1 MHSMKFL
8 LDGFALVLI
17 ALCFGINLSEISIPW
32 IITGFGTICLELAFS
47 VRNATWCLKMPRWLL
62 NTLALGVIA
71 VTVFRINWDNA
82 VNVLLECFICLTA
95 IKWIERQKVR
105 DYLQILALC
114 LFALVSHAFFT
125 FGMAYLFT
133 VMATMII
140 ATSALVVLTGFA
152 ELENQNHLLGSHY
165 KLPLSWLFGFS
176 FVFLVVSLP
185 LSFFLFFILPRTE
198 TPFLA
203 FLNREQVSYSGFSN
217 VVELGSVEKIQED
230 ETVAFRAI
238 VQDIPPKTPM
248 YWRGIVYDSFDG
260 HSWKSSAIES
270 HSEASRAKRGNS
282 EEPPSRKKIPHF
294 ARDDSLN
301 GSERPNTKI
310 SGFSIPQ
317 TVIMESSGHKFL
329 FCLDIPIS
337 VKGLSK
343 WRVGAIQDDQVF
355 VVDRPV
361 DRRVR
366 YECVSVLGTY
376 EMELSEREWEHYTAI
391 PENWDSESPIRRL
404 VQEIVGSSKD
414 QTEIAWKFVNWL
426 KSSPFQYAASELPLS
441 NTALEDFLLK
451 IKRGNCEY
459 FASALAV
466 MLRMAGIPA
475 RLVGGYYGG
484 YFHTLGSY
492 YLVLQKNA
500 HVWVEAF
507 FGNLDEQQ
515 HAGKGRW
522 IRLDP
527 TPLPPD
533 FERRVRLS
541 LWFRI
546 RLALDFVQYS
556 WNRLVVQYDV
566 KEQEKIAKKMGEKV
580 FRMRESL
587 AHLKNLNLAE
597 VFKMF
602 KNFIAKERLE
612 VSIIFA
618 VFVLFAGVA
627 LLVRTYGYRR
637 AHGRLLRD
645 FEQYFGSKA
654 SARQPYETL
663 REWFLRIENNLDPAD
678 RDRGRAFVEIYER
691 CLYGSEGFSEEN
703 IKQLKKLLS
712 S

>member
-17 ALCFGINLSEISIPW
+17 ALCFGINLSEMSVPW
-32 IITGFGTICLELAFS
+32 IITGFGIICLELAFS
-47 VRNATWCLKMPRWLL
+47 LRNATWRFKMPRWLL
-62 NTLALGVIA
+62 NTLALAVIA

-125 FGMAYLFT
+125 FGMAYLFV

-140 ATSALVVLTGFA
+140 TTSALVVLTGFS
-152 ELENQNHLLGSHY
+152 ELEKQDNLPDGHY
-165 KLPLSWLFGFS
+165 KLPLSWLFGYS
-176 FVFLVVSLP
+176 LTFLVISLP

-217 VVELGSVEKIQED
+217 VVELGSVDKIQED

-260 HSWKSSAIES
+260 KSWKSSAVES
-270 HSEASRAKRGNS
+270 SDKFSTEKSS
-282 EEPPSRKKIPHF
+282 
-294 ARDDSLN
+294 AR
-301 GSERPNTKI
+301 I

-317 TVIMESSGHKFL
+317 TIIMESSGHKFL
-329 FCLDIPIS
+329 FCLDVPIS

-343 WRVGAIQDDQVF
+343 GRVNAIQEDQVF
-355 VVDRPV
+355 ITDRSV
-361 DRRVR
+361 DRRIK
-366 YECVSVLGTY
+366 YECLSVLGTY
-376 EMELSEREWEHYTAI
+376 EVELSERDWKRYTAI
-391 PENWDSESPIRRL
+391 PEEWDSELPIRRL
-404 VQEIVGSSKD
+404 VQELAGSSKD
-414 QTEIAWKFVNWL
+414 ETEIARKFVNWL
-426 KSSPFQYAASELPLS
+426 KSPPFQYAASELPLS
-441 NTALEDFLLK
+441 ATALEDFLLK
-451 IKRGNCEY
+451 TKRGNCEY

-484 YFHTLGSY
+484 YFHNLGSY

-507 FGNLDEQQ
+507 FGNFDEQK
-515 HAGKGRW
+515 HVRKGRW
-522 IRLDP
+522 IRLEP

-533 FERRVRLS
+533 FERRVKLS

-546 RLALDFVQYS
+546 RLTLDFIQYS

-566 KEQEKIAKKMGEKV
+566 KEQARIAKKMGEKV
-580 FRMRESL
+580 FQMRDSM
-587 AHLKNLNLAE
+587 AHFKNLNLTE
-597 VFKMF
+597 VFKRL
-602 KNFIAKERLE
+602 KNLVAKDRVK
-612 VSIIFA
+612 VSVIFG
-618 VFVLFAGVA
+618 FVLLSTVV
-627 LLVRTYGYRR
+627 LLLIRAYGYRSN
-637 AHGRLLRD
+637 HERLLRE
-645 FEQYFGSKA
+645 FEQYFARKA
-654 SARQPYETL
+654 SPRQPHETL
-663 REWFLRIENNLDPAD
+663 REWFLRIENNLDAAD
-678 RDRGRAFVEIYER
+678 IDRGRAFVEIYER
-691 CLYGSEGFSEEN
+691 CLYGSEGFSEES
-703 IKQLKKLLS
+703 IRRLKKLLGS
-712 S
+712 

>member
-17 ALCFGINLSEISIPW
+17 ALCFGINLSEMSVPW
-32 IITGFGTICLELAFS
+32 IITGFGIICLELAFS
-47 VRNATWCLKMPRWLL
+47 LRNATWRFKMPRWLL
-62 NTLALGVIA
+62 NTLALAVIA

-125 FGMAYLFT
+125 FGMAYLFV

-140 ATSALVVLTGFA
+140 TTSALVVLTGFS
-152 ELENQNHLLGSHY
+152 ELEKQDNLPDGHY
-165 KLPLSWLFGFS
+165 KLPLSWLFGYS
-176 FVFLVVSLP
+176 LTFLVISLP

-217 VVELGSVEKIQED
+217 VVELGSVDKIQED

-260 HSWKSSAIES
+260 KSWKSSAVES
-270 HSEASRAKRGNS
+270 SDKFSTEKSS
-282 EEPPSRKKIPHF
+282 
-294 ARDDSLN
+294 AR
-301 GSERPNTKI
+301 I

-317 TVIMESSGHKFL
+317 TIIMESSGHKFL
-329 FCLDIPIS
+329 FCLDVPIS

-343 WRVGAIQDDQVF
+343 GRVNAIQEDQVF
-355 VVDRPV
+355 ITDRSV
-361 DRRVR
+361 DRRIK
-366 YECVSVLGTY
+366 YECLSVLGTY
-376 EMELSEREWEHYTAI
+376 EVELSERDWKRYTAI
-391 PENWDSESPIRRL
+391 PEEWDSELPIRRL
-404 VQEIVGSSKD
+404 VQELAGSSKD
-414 QTEIAWKFVNWL
+414 ETEIARKFVNWL
-426 KSSPFQYAASELPLS
+426 KSPPFQYAASELPLS
-441 NTALEDFLLK
+441 ATALEDFLLK
-451 IKRGNCEY
+451 TKRGNCEY

-484 YFHTLGSY
+484 YFHNLGSY

-507 FGNLDEQQ
+507 FGNFDEQK
-515 HAGKGRW
+515 HVRKGRW
-522 IRLDP
+522 IRLEP

-533 FERRVRLS
+533 FERRVKLS

-546 RLALDFVQYS
+546 RLTLDFIQYS

-566 KEQEKIAKKMGEKV
+566 KEQARIAKKMGEKV
-580 FRMRESL
+580 FQMRDSM
-587 AHLKNLNLAE
+587 AHFKNLNLTE
-597 VFKMF
+597 VFKRL
-602 KNFIAKERLE
+602 KNLVAKDRVK
-612 VSIIFA
+612 VSVIFG
-618 VFVLFAGVA
+618 FVLLSTVV
-627 LLVRTYGYRR
+627 LLLIRAYGYRSN
-637 AHGRLLRD
+637 HERLLRE
-645 FEQYFGSKA
+645 FEQYFARKA
-654 SARQPYETL
+654 SPRQPHETL
-663 REWFLRIENNLDPAD
+663 REWFLRIENNLDAAD
-678 RDRGRAFVEIYER
+678 IDRGRAFVEIYER
-691 CLYGSEGFSEEN
+691 CLYGSEGFSEES
-703 IKQLKKLLS
+703 IRRLKKLLGG
-712 S
+712 